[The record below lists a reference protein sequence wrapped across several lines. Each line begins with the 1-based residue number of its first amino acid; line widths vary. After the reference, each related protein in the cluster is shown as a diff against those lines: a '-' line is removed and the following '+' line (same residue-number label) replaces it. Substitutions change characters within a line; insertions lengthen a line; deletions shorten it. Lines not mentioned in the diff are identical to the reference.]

1 MASPWRGMAET
12 LFVENNNVTRNKGH
26 RAEWEKMFEE
36 EARVKGIEKEEVRE
50 AWRRYIET
58 EVLDKLVE
66 EGIFRV
72 IDMQADGRKV
82 YASNEDARSRHHA
95 PKKRQ

>member
-1 MASPWRGMAET
+1 MAES
-12 LFVENNNVTRNKGH
+12 LFDGERHVTIRHKGH
-26 RAEWEKMFEE
+26 RIEWEKMFEE
-36 EARVKGIEKEEVRE
+36 EARVKGIEKEDVRE

-72 IDMQADGRKV
+72 VGIQADGRKV

>member
-1 MASPWRGMAET
+1 MT
-12 LFVENNNVTRNKGH
+12 TRHKVH

-36 EARVKGIEKEEVRE
+36 EARVKGIEKEGVRE

-72 IDMQADGRKV
+72 VGIQADGRKV
-82 YASNEDARSRHHA
+82 YASNEDTRSRHHA
-95 PKKRQ
+95 PRKRQ